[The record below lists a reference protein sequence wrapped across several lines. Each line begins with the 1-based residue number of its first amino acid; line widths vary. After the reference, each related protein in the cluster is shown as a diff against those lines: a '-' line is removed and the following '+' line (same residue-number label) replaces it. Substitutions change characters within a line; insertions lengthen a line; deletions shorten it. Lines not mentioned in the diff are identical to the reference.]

1 MSQPVHP
8 RPGPAPR
15 RRRHGGA
22 GHGSEL
28 MATAGIATAGTR
40 RPVVM
45 ERTLSLLGV
54 TQRLPDGQ
62 GHTAQLIYNSP
73 TLSTV
78 ECAVPPGRYEA
89 LVTGR
94 GSKDLSMSAS
104 TV

>member
-54 TQRLPDGQ
+54 TQRLPDGS
-62 GHTAQLIYNSP
+62 GTHSTADLQFA

-89 LVTGR
+89 LATGR
-94 GSKDLSMSAS
+94 GSKDL
-104 TV
+104 